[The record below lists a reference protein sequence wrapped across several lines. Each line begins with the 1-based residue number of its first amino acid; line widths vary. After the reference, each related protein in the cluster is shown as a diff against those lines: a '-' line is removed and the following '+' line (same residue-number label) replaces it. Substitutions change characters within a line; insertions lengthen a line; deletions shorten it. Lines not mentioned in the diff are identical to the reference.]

1 MCGKDKF
8 FIFRQFLNLKH
19 TRMKRILFGWFLV
32 GLSICLFACEQGQ
45 RTDGTDE
52 GNPYAFVGKLHN
64 EGLNYVFNYLQT
76 IKITRAGEWIDHSEL
91 CEIAV
96 LKFAQ
101 EKNLNYQPVFAT
113 RSVASWESGEELG
126 LSERATA
133 YYEEL
138 MQAIHAENQQESV
151 LKGKIKTLEKEIMDD
166 SALDESGRAALLC
179 GTATALESLNYWNE
193 NAQTWSA
200 ETTMATRSSVKITV
214 SGSVV
219 DEMGCPFAGVT
230 VLQKGTTNGVS
241 TDVDGN
247 FRLMVPGNA
256 ILVFSFVGCQT
267 QEVPVKG
274 RTGFSIVM
282 TSSEEPGFWDSGW
295 GKTLKVVGCDVVGAI
310 FGYCKGSW
318 GGAVANGVEASSCA
332 AIGVF

>member
-1 MCGKDKF
+1 
-8 FIFRQFLNLKH
+8 
-19 TRMKRILFGWFLV
+19 MKRILFGWFLV
-32 GLSICLFACEQGQ
+32 GLSMCLFACEQGQ

-76 IKITRAGEWIDHSEL
+76 AKITRAGEWTDHSEL

-113 RSVASWESGEELG
+113 RTAASWESGGDLG

-138 MQAIHAENQQESV
+138 MQAIHTENQQESV

-200 ETTMATRSSVKITV
+200 EINPVCRTLSSAYAITV
-214 SGSVV
+214 EGRIV
-219 DEMGCPFAGVT
+219 DEMDLPMPGVN
-230 VLQKGTTNGVS
+230 VLQKGTTNGVL

-256 ILVFSFVGCQT
+256 VLVFSFVGCRT

-274 RTGFSIVM
+274 RTRFSIVM
-282 TSSEEPGFWDSGW
+282 KSSEESGFWDSGW

-318 GGAVANGVEASSCA
+318 GGAVTNGVEASSCA
-332 AIGVF
+332 AIGVM